1 MAETGEETLKSQKAG
16 VGDDRRKDTENEY
29 AESVNLEDENLNNKE
44 MTPDEKIMTIEAEL
58 AQAKTKAEENYD
70 RLQRLQAEFDNYR
83 KRTIKEKTEIIKYAS
98 EHLVAELLPVLDNFE
113 RATSAAQKNS
123 DFSSFSQG
131 VEMILRQLQT
141 ALGKEG
147 LKAMDAVGQPFD
159 PNLHDAV
166 LRVESDEHPEN
177 TVVEELQKGYFLKDK
192 VLRPS
197 MVKVSN

>member
-1 MAETGEETLKSQKAG
+1 MADMGEETLKGQNLGMDENCSKG
-16 VGDDRRKDTENEY
+16 TESDHV
-29 AESVNLEDENLNNKE
+29 ESVNLEDESLDNKE
-44 MTPDEKIMTIEAEL
+44 MTPEEKIMTLEAEL
-58 AQAKTKAEENYD
+58 AQAKAKAEENYD

-83 KRTIKEKTEIIKYAS
+83 KRTLKEKTEITKYAS
-98 EHLVAELLPVLDNFE
+98 ERLVGELLPVLDNFE
-113 RATSAAQKNS
+113 RATSAAQTNS
-123 DFSSFSQG
+123 DFSSLSQG

-177 TVVEELQKGYFLKDK
+177 TVVEELQKGYYLKDK